1 MATYRAVAA
10 VGQAIVGLLQGASRP
25 AEFAGAQFKLIRTE
39 DFSQP
44 IETGLSVYLYRIT
57 ENSARRNSPPASPR
71 GSRASGPLALDLHYL
86 LTPWGADAD
95 SEHQLLAW
103 TMRVLAD
110 APVLPSALLNEAN
123 AGTFDASESVQLM
136 LESLDVAEE
145 INLWRGL
152 RLPYRPGVSYLARGV
167 LIDPLAQ

>member
-10 VGQAIVGLLQGASRP
+10 VGQVIVGLLQGASRP
-25 AEFAGAQFKLIRTE
+25 AEFADAQFKLIRTE

-57 ENSARRNSPPASPR
+57 VNSSLRRSPPANPR
-71 GSRASGPLALDLHYL
+71 GGHESRPLALDLHYL
-86 LTPWGADAD
+86 LTPWGADAL

-103 TMRVLAD
+103 AMRVLED
-110 APVLPSALLNEAN
+110 TPVLPSALLNEAN
-123 AGTFDASESVQLM
+123 AGTFDASESVQLI
-136 LESLDVAEE
+136 LENLAVAEE

-152 RLPYRPGVSYLARGV
+152 RLPYRPGVLYIARGV
-167 LIDPLAQ
+167 LIDAPAQ